1 MLLIQVVKS
10 EKSINLFYDI
20 FALFSLQQKHS
31 TIWNFFFSEEEFW
44 IQSYISREGEREDV
58 YIYKDKSE

>member
-31 TIWNFFFSEEEFW
+31 KIWGVFFFGG
-44 IQSYISREGEREDV
+44 RVLDTV
-58 YIYKDKSE
+58 IYTQRR